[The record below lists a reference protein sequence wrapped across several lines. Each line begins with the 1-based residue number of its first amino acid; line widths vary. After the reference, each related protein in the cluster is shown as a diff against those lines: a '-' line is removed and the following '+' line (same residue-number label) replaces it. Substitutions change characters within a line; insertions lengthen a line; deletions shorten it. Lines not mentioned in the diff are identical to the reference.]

1 VPSITNLDKDEETS
15 DKCRHKNDRT
25 YIMADT
31 AATTSP
37 DIGMDRIVDLL
48 GGKSAF
54 DHPFSTALEAHE
66 NIQLGFPAK
75 SLMIFLNQFP
85 TIGRVDTIDKVVG
98 VSLRTLQRQKKA
110 GAKQRLNR
118 EQSGKLY
125 KAAEIVAKAVD
136 VLGSPQAAERF
147 LDEPVMALDGKRPID
162 LLSTPAGAE
171 LVEKHLVRLDY
182 GVYT

>member
-1 VPSITNLDKDEETS
+1 MMMN
-15 DKCRHKNDRT
+15 
-25 YIMADT
+25 T
-31 AATTSP
+31 AATTSS

-75 SLMIFLNQFP
+75 SLTVFLNQFP

-98 VSLRTLQRQKKA
+98 VSLRTFQRQKKA

-171 LVEKHLVRLDY
+171 LVERHLVRLDY

>member
-1 VPSITNLDKDEETS
+1 MSHLLGDM
-15 DKCRHKNDRT
+15 CRSKNDTRRN
-25 YIMADT
+25 MAET
-31 AATTSP
+31 AAIVSA

-48 GGKSAF
+48 GGRSAF

-66 NIQLGFPAK
+66 NIQIGFPAK
-75 SLMIFLNQFP
+75 SLIVFLRQFP
-85 TIGRVDTIDKVVG
+85 TIGRADTIDKVVG
-98 VSLRTLQRQKKA
+98 VSLRTFQRQKKA
-110 GAKQRLNR
+110 GAKQRLSR

-136 VLGSPQAAERF
+136 VLGSPEAAERF
-147 LDEPVMALDGKRPID
+147 LNEPVMALDRKHPID

-171 LVEKHLVRLDY
+171 LVERHLMRIDY